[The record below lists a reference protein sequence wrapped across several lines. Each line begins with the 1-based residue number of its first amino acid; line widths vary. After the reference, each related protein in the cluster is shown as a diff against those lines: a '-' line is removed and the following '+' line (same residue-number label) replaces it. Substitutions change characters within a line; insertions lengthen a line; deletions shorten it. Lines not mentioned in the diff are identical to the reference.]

1 MTSFQYGQIW
11 EFGLFVSGYHTQ
23 PDGPI
28 IITHVALE
36 HGCVG
41 VWVNKIDHENG
52 SIEDWKTRCG
62 LKTANTV
69 SKHRTL
75 ANYGEMQARITRF
88 TSHRR
93 FNIGISVTIIR
104 IGLLTFNGIHTVRRF
119 RINLNKFTANLTFS
133 FVPEMMLSS

>member
-1 MTSFQYGQIW
+1 MVKFGSSVCLSADIIHSQTGQLLSLMW
-11 EFGLFVSGYHTQ
+11 PSSMV
-23 PDGPI
+23 
-28 IITHVALE
+28 
-36 HGCVG
+36 
-41 VWVNKIDHENG
+41 VWVYGLIKSTMKMG
-52 SIEDWKTRCG
+52 RLKTRCG